1 MKKTLTTIATALIM
15 ITSFSSFAA
24 EKANPLKDVESAKV
38 LTTYLEATTLG
49 AVELNKFLFTDDFEH
64 HNSANNATF
73 NKKQYTDFLK
83 ANKGVKFAC
92 ETRYEIMD
100 QSGKACIA
108 KATMKFDNFTRV
120 DHITLIQTNDGWKV
134 SKVVTT
140 YPIN

>member
-1 MKKTLTTIATALIM
+1 KTLTTIATALIM

-83 ANKGVKFAC
+83 ANKGVKFEC
-92 ETRYEIMD
+92 ETTYAILD
-100 QSGKACIA
+100 QTGQTCMA
-108 KATMKFDNFTRV
+108 KATVKFKNFTRV
-120 DHITLIQTNDGWKV
+120 DYITLQQSEDGWKV